1 MVEVNIERV
10 LCPLILPLY
19 LQAIPSV
26 EIDFTG
32 IGLAARLNNLN
43 MRNSML
49 EKFSLQIE

>member
-1 MVEVNIERV
+1 MVEVNKERV

-26 EIDFTG
+26 EN
-32 IGLAARLNNLN
+32 GLAARLNNLN